1 MVWRARGDDMG
12 EVKSNVSYECR
23 KCGAKGTLVESVE
36 SIDLNEIKKLPCGC
50 PAENGLFQIFHF
62 RLHKG

>member
-1 MVWRARGDDMG
+1 MVWRARGDDMD
-12 EVKSNVSYECR
+12 EVKSNVCYECK

-36 SIDLNEIKKLPCGC
+36 SIDLNEIKLPCGC
-50 PAENGLFQIFHF
+50 PAENGIFQIFHF